1 LGGAGFMGSHL
12 VDALVERGHNV
23 RVFDRPNVDT
33 RNLTYSLKDIDLYS
47 GDITNEVDL
56 AGAIRG
62 MGTLVHLVSTTIP
75 QSSNDNPI
83 YDAET
88 NIVGSLKLLT
98 LALEFGIKKVIFAS
112 SGGTVYGIPN
122 MLPIPETHATN
133 PICAYGIAKLTIEK
147 YLNLFNHLYGLEYAV
162 LRIANPFGERQNPLT
177 GQGAV
182 STFLWKT
189 LVGEPITIW
198 GDGSV
203 ARDYLHISD
212 LIPAFVRV
220 TEAETPSRT
229 YNLGSGK
236 AFTLNEIISAIAA
249 ITGTAP
255 AVQFT
260 PARKLDVPVNYLDIS
275 QARKELGWAPK
286 LTLEQGMA
294 KTWAWLNESA
304 GR

>member
-62 MGTLVHLVSTTIP
+62 METLVHLVSTTIP

-98 LALEFGIKKVIFAS
+98 LALELGIKKVIFAS

-212 LIPAFVRV
+212 VIPAFVRV

-249 ITGTAP
+249 ITGTVP

-260 PARKLDVPVNYLDIS
+260 PARRLDVPVNYLDIS